1 MKNDS
6 TGKCN
11 RTTQLVPP
19 TSFLPEGTVLCKLGF
34 LLYGILWSL
43 HSCFFFLS
51 GKEEQKKKKKI
62 HKHLFLWEEEL
73 QRKLLSGRHLS
84 IDSLK
89 LPPYYWPYF
98 KKKRIK
104 TRKAFMS
111 YM

>member
-1 MKNDS
+1 MIVLGNAI
-6 TGKCN
+6 G
-11 RTTQLVPP
+11 QLSWYPQP
-19 TSFLPEGTVLCKLGF
+19 LSFLRALS
-34 LLYGILWSL
+34 YASL
-43 HSCFFFLS
+43 DSCYMVYCGHSIPAFSFCQER
-51 GKEEQKKKKKI
+51 KRKKKI

-84 IDSLK
+84 IASLK
-89 LPPYYWPYF
+89 LPPYYWPYL

>member
-1 MKNDS
+1 M
-6 TGKCN
+6 
-11 RTTQLVPP
+11 QAWILAIWY
-19 TSFLPEGTVLCKLGF
+19 TVVTPF
-34 LLYGILWSL
+34 LL
-43 HSCFFFLS
+43 FLFVRK
-51 GKEEQKKKKKI
+51 GRAKKKKKI

-84 IDSLK
+84 IASLK